1 MVNNHRGYTLH
12 KVSYK
17 KGKRHDYDVYK
28 KDHPVIPKEV
38 VNAFDLG
45 YLGVETDFPEQLSSI
60 PYRKQ
65 RNHELSQE
73 EKDYNTIHSKMRIVV
88 EHTISA
94 DLKSTG

>member
-38 VNAFDLG
+38 VNAFELG

-65 RNHELSQE
+65 RIHELSQE

>member
-1 MVNNHRGYTLH
+1 
-12 KVSYK
+12 
-17 KGKRHDYDVYK
+17 
-28 KDHPVIPKEV
+28 
-38 VNAFDLG
+38 
-45 YLGVETDFPEQLSSI
+45 LGVETDFPEQLSSI